1 MSFKRFDIK
10 SRVYVERRISQIIN
24 EDASAKNSMMSKL
37 IEREREP
44 I

>member
-10 SRVYVERRISQIIN
+10 SRVYIERRSQIIN

-37 IEREREP
+37 IEREGEP